1 MTVWCFFISEIDS
14 NAVNRLIAPLPPIL
28 GTVPIATSYKTSYL
42 WFYLQFLTQ
51 NVD

>member
-1 MTVWCFFISEIDS
+1 MIVWSFFISEIDS
-14 NAVNRLIAPLPPIL
+14 NAANRLIAPLPPIL
-28 GTVPIATSYKTSYL
+28 GTVPIATSYL